1 MTFNLDRLQL
11 TRMHS
16 SKCSSI
22 AFSLF
27 VLLACAPTSFAT
39 QPTLTAIELYDGPN
53 GAAYVQLGD
62 VLINGKTTLRDCTP
76 FQAAGVDKSDYGKMQ
91 KITLSPGAVLV
102 RDDDGVLRYETGSG
116 PAVCSLPD
124 NLKFDHS
131 GSYSL
136 SGLADLAR
144 LTGTVLSP
152 SGVEGAAP
160 QPLQKGVK
168 LYFVAAPDQELAEF
182 LCAQRANN
190 VAGWAS
196 YLVRYPAAN
205 HAGDAKVSL
214 GTLYVASGEASVESY
229 RNSVTRQAPSYGDLK
244 NAKIQ
249 ADNAQA
255 LQLPAQL
262 TTKLSSEVRKELA
275 TLAEK
280 GRSEL
285 STYTIA
291 LQAHTPGYTHLK
303 KAREFAD
310 AISAVDLGFPPG
322 QTLLSDVLNASNLF
336 DRTLRS
342 AESAG
347 TDGNFDSAIEL
358 VAPIRA
364 FSSEEPRIAA
374 ITDAAYGSDLER
386 ANQFAEK
393 NDWKNA
399 VIQIEK
405 AAAVKETPETRD
417 LLVEARKQEA
427 DLQIKTAVTKALK
440 TSNELEQ
447 QHDSIGALDVL
458 YNLPASQRT
467 LVAGDIERLKDGY
480 VQSAVKAAKDL
491 QKAHDPIRGLGDEI
505 GIEKAYNYLLRAF
518 ELSENDSY
526 RDMSEI
532 LGDDLSTYFVNQA
545 KLYLDKPSG
554 SGTEI
559 GWAYLEEALF
569 YKPSN
574 QTAHDAKVAAAPA
587 HAMHAGLSIRVQ
599 FRDQTSLRDSTG
611 FLHQL
616 EDAIVAGLEMPNV
629 KAVRFGETANG
640 VEPDFQLVG
649 DVLEHQLSEFVSV
662 DAKESQYRIGT
673 HEVPGEEWNAANRA
687 SEKALRTLQSDQSA
701 LVVAQSKGKQK
712 EIKELNAKIDADQKL
727 VSDAQG
733 LADSLPKTVTS
744 DIIRPYQYG
753 RKTVDIKNSIKL
765 QFRVGETLSSQMSDA
780 VIVAKEDPRQFVL
793 IEDVKPEDT
802 EGVKPTGTTPDTKE
816 LQIAL
821 ENSVRDELI
830 EAVRSKVRDLPKR
843 VYAEAESKEQ
853 DDNLDG
859 AAEAYLRFLGCAKQ
873 EESTERQHAN
883 SFLAEHFNIRSAEAA
898 SQ

>member
-1 MTFNLDRLQL
+1 MTFRFDRLQL
-11 TRMHS
+11 NPILGNL
-16 SKCSSI
+16 CSSI
-22 AFSLF
+22 ALSLF
-27 VLLACAPTSFAT
+27 VSIACAPTSFAS

-62 VLINGKTTLRDCTP
+62 VLINGKATLRDCTP
-76 FQAAGVDKSDYGKMQ
+76 FQAAGVDKSSYGKLQ
-91 KITLSPGAVLV
+91 KVTLSPGSVLV

-131 GSYSL
+131 GSYTL

-144 LTGTVLSP
+144 LTGTALSP
-152 SGVEGAAP
+152 SGAEGAAP

-168 LYFVAAPDQELAEF
+168 LYFVAAPNEELAEF
-182 LCAQRANN
+182 LRAQRANN
-190 VAGWAS
+190 VAGWVG
-196 YLVRYPAAN
+196 YLARYPAAT
-205 HAGDAKVSL
+205 HAGDAKLSL
-214 GTLYVASGEASVESY
+214 EALYVASGEASVASY
-229 RNSVTRQAPSYGDLK
+229 LNSVARQAPSYGDLK
-244 NAKIQ
+244 NAKVQ

-255 LQLPAQL
+255 LQLPAGQA
-262 TTKLSSEVRKELA
+262 TNLSSEVRKEVA
-275 TLAEK
+275 TLADE
-280 GRSEL
+280 GRNEL
-285 STYTIA
+285 SAYRIA
-291 LQAHTPGYTHLK
+291 LQTHAPGYAHLK

-310 AISAVDLGFPPG
+310 AIGAVDLGFPAG
-322 QTLLSDVLNASNLF
+322 QALLADVLNASNQF

-342 AESAG
+342 AESAV
-347 TDGNFDSAIEL
+347 TVGNFDGALEL

-374 ITDAAYGSDLER
+374 VTDAAYDNDLER

-393 NDWKNA
+393 IDWKNA

-417 LLVEARKQEA
+417 LLVEARKQLA
-427 DLQIKTAVTKALK
+427 DLQIKTAVAKALQS
-440 TSNELEQ
+440 SNELEQ
-447 QHDSIGALDVL
+447 QHDSIGAMDVL
-458 YNLPASQRT
+458 YNLPPSQRP
-467 LVAGDIERLKDGY
+467 LVAADIERLKDGY
-480 VQSAVKAAKDL
+480 VQSAVQAAKDL

-518 ELSENDSY
+518 DLSENDTY

-532 LGDDLSTYFVNQA
+532 LGDDLSTYFVSQA
-545 KLYLDKPSG
+545 KIYLDKPSG

-574 QTAHDAKVAAAPA
+574 QAAHDAKVAAAPA
-587 HAMHAGLSIRVQ
+587 HAMHAGISIRVQ

-629 KAVRFGETANG
+629 KALRFGETANG

-649 DVLEHQLSEFVSV
+649 DVLEHQLSESVSV
-662 DAKESQYRIGT
+662 DARESQYRIGT
-673 HEVPGEEWNAANRA
+673 HEVTPEEWNAANRA
-687 SEKALRTLQSDQSA
+687 YEKALRTLQTDQSA
-701 LVVAQSKGKQK
+701 LMEAQSKGKKK
-712 EIKELNAKIDADQKL
+712 EIKELNVKIVADQKP
-727 VSDAQG
+727 VTEAQT

-744 DIIRPYQYG
+744 DIIRPYQYT
-753 RKTVDIKNSIKL
+753 RKTVDIKNTIKL
-765 QFRVGETLSSQMSDA
+765 QFRVGETLNSQMGDA
-780 VIVAKEDPRQFVL
+780 VIVAKEYPRQFVL
-793 IEDVKPEDT
+793 IEDVKAEDT
-802 EGVKPTGTTPDTKE
+802 EGVKPTGTSPDTKE
-816 LQIAL
+816 LQTAL

-830 EAVRSKVRDLPKR
+830 EAVRSKVKDLPER
-843 VYAEAESKEQ
+843 VYAEAKSKEQ

-873 EESTERQHAN
+873 DESTERQHAS
-883 SFLAEHFNIRSAEAA
+883 SFLADHFNIQHAEVAL
-898 SQ
+898 Q

>member
-1 MTFNLDRLQL
+1 MTFRFDRFQL
-11 TRMHS
+11 IPMLS
-16 SKCSSI
+16 SMRCSI

-27 VLLACAPTSFAT
+27 VLIACAPTSFAT

-62 VLINGKTTLRDCTP
+62 VLINGKATLRDCTP
-76 FQAAGVDKSDYGKMQ
+76 FQAAGVDKSSYGKLQ
-91 KITLSPGAVLV
+91 KVTLSPGSVLV

-131 GSYSL
+131 GSYTL

-168 LYFVAAPDQELAEF
+168 LYFIAAPDQELAEF

-190 VAGWAS
+190 VAGWVG
-196 YLVRYPAAN
+196 YLARYPAAT
-205 HAGDAKVSL
+205 HAGDAKLSL
-214 GTLYVASGEASVESY
+214 GALYVASGEASVGSY
-229 RNSVTRQAPSYGDLK
+229 LNSVSRQAPSYGDLK
-244 NAKIQ
+244 NAKAQ

-255 LQLPAQL
+255 LQLPAEQ
-262 TTKLSSEVRKELA
+262 TTKLSSEVSKEVAILA
-275 TLAEK
+275 DK

-310 AISAVDLGFPPG
+310 AISAVDLGFPAG
-322 QTLLSDVLNASNLF
+322 QALLADVLNASNQF

-342 AESAG
+342 AESAV
-347 TDGNFDSAIEL
+347 TAGNFDSALEL

-364 FSSEEPRIAA
+364 FSSEESRIAA
-374 ITDAAYGSDLER
+374 ITDAAYDNDLER
-386 ANQFAEK
+386 ANHFAEK
-393 NDWKNA
+393 ADWKNA

-417 LLVEARKQEA
+417 LLVESRKQLA
-427 DLQIKTAVTKALK
+427 DLQIKTAVAKALESSK
-440 TSNELEQ
+440 ELEQ
-447 QHDSIGALDVL
+447 QHDNIGALEVL
-458 YNLPASQRT
+458 YNLPTSQRT

-518 ELSENDSY
+518 EFSENDSY
-526 RDMSEI
+526 RDISQI

-574 QTAHDAKVAAAPA
+574 QAAHDAKVAATPA

-616 EDAIVAGLEMPNV
+616 EDAIVAGLEMPTV
-629 KAVRFGETANG
+629 TAIRYGETANS

-649 DVLEHQLSEFVSV
+649 DVLEHQISESVSV
-662 DAKESQYRIGT
+662 DTRESQYRIGT

-712 EIKELNAKIDADQKL
+712 DIKELNAKIDADQKL
-727 VSDAQG
+727 VSDAQT

-744 DIIRPYQYG
+744 DIIRPYQYA
-753 RKTVDIKNSIKL
+753 RKTVDIKNTIKL
-765 QFRVGETLSSQMSDA
+765 QFRIGETLNSQMSEA
-780 VIVAKEDPRQFVL
+780 VIVAKEDPRQFAL

-816 LQIAL
+816 LQTTL

-830 EAVRSKVRDLPKR
+830 EAVRSKVKDLPES
-843 VYAEAESKEQ
+843 VYAEAKSKEQ

-873 EESTERQHAN
+873 DESTERQHAS
-883 SFLAEHFNIRSAEAA
+883 SFLAEHFNIRPAEAA